1 MTSLELRENKM
12 KDWQKGYELEKLI
25 EWTNKFEDYN
35 KYCHSPFAKAKK
47 NGMASSLEKGLLYE
61 DGHVVYEM
69 RTAKTTSKVKMFGAG
84 PQIAEV
90 HKGEKVI
97 TKLSN
102 TFDPDDTRPIQ
113 TMTDVLNK
121 IEEPAWCHI
130 FEEDGY
136 NREAVIN
143 AGFKKIGTKVST
155 FSDIIGV
162 YYKGGRKFIPV
173 PETENI
179 NIVKTRLEFSHA
191 IIDVLVDELI
201 SMNLEYT
208 NHNSNYNKKKSWQ
221 ALSLLG
227 FSRDSTYVDKK
238 AGNEEDRPI
247 IQTDLY
253 KKLEKQ
259 VTHFLE
265 QLPGRFDRVRFM
277 TLKPGGGELARHT
290 DQTDPMWGTTD
301 EKMVRFHMPLK
312 TNDKVIFTS
321 WDNNGTKHIHNM
333 KKGECWFLDTRRPH
347 TAINDGDDIRIH
359 LVADV
364 WANKDIRR
372 LLKREKFDTI
382 GLYNKRYVEKYAS

>member
-1 MTSLELRENKM
+1 M
-12 KDWQKGYELEKLI
+12 KAWQLGYELDTLI

-35 KYCHSPFAKAKK
+35 KFCYSPFSKAKK
-47 NGMASSLEKGLLYE
+47 NGMATSLSKGNLYE
-61 DGHVVYEM
+61 QNEMVYEM

-84 PQIAEV
+84 PEIAEV
-90 HKGEKVI
+90 YRGEKVI
-97 TKLSN
+97 TKLST
-102 TFDPDDTRPIQ
+102 TFDPDDTTPIL
-113 TMTDVLNK
+113 TMTNVLNK

-136 NREAVIN
+136 NKEAVRN

-179 NIVKTRLEFSHA
+179 NIVKTRLEFDHD

-201 SMNLEYT
+201 SMNLKYT
-208 NHNSNYNKKKSWQ
+208 NHNSNYNKGKSWQ

-227 FSRDSTYVDKK
+227 HEADSTYVDKHLD
-238 AGNEEDRPI
+238 GHHHI

-259 VTHFLE
+259 VTHFLG

-290 DQTDPMWGTTD
+290 DQTDPDWGTVND
-301 EKMVRFHMPLK
+301 KMVRFHIPLK
-312 TNDKVIFTS
+312 TNDDVIFTS

-347 TAINDGDDIRIH
+347 TAINGGDDIRIH

-364 WANKDIRR
+364 WANEDIRR

-382 GLYNKRYVEKYAS
+382 GLYNKRYVERYTS

>member
-1 MTSLELRENKM
+1 M
-12 KDWQKGYELEKLI
+12 KDWQKGYELDTLI

-47 NGMASSLEKGLLYE
+47 NGMASSLEKGLLHE
-61 DGHVVYEM
+61 DNHVVYEM

-84 PQIAEV
+84 PEIATVE
-90 HKGEKVI
+90 KGEKVI
-97 TKLSN
+97 TKLSAIFN
-102 TFDPDDTRPIQ
+102 PDDTRPIQ
-113 TMTDVLNK
+113 TMTDVLNT
-121 IEEPAWCHI
+121 IEEPVWCHI

-136 NREAVIN
+136 NKEAVKN

-179 NIVKTRLEFSHA
+179 NIVKTKLEFDHS
-191 IIDVLVDELI
+191 IIDILVDELI
-201 SMNLEYT
+201 SMNLKYT
-208 NHNSNYNKKKSWQ
+208 NHNSNYNKGKSWQ

-227 FSRDSTYVDKK
+227 HEADSTYVDKHLD
-238 AGNEEDRPI
+238 GFHPI
-247 IQTDLY
+247 VQTDLY

-259 VTHFLE
+259 VTHFLG

-290 DQTDPMWGTTD
+290 DQTDPTWGTVND
-301 EKMVRFHMPLK
+301 KMVRFHMPLK

-321 WDNNGTKHIHNM
+321 WDNNGRKHIHNM

-347 TAINDGDDIRIH
+347 TAINGGDDIRIH

-364 WANKDIRR
+364 WANEDIRR
-372 LLKREKFDTI
+372 LLKQEKFDTI
-382 GLYNKRYVEKYAS
+382 GLYNKRYADKYASREI

>member
-1 MTSLELRENKM
+1 M
-12 KDWQKGYELEKLI
+12 KDWQKGYELDTLI
-25 EWTNKFEDYN
+25 EWTNKFDDYN

-47 NGMASSLEKGLLYE
+47 NGMASSLEKGLLHE
-61 DGHVVYEM
+61 DNHVVYEM

-84 PQIAEV
+84 PEIATVE
-90 HKGEKVI
+90 KGEKVI
-97 TKLSN
+97 TKLSAIFN
-102 TFDPDDTRPIQ
+102 PDDTRPIQ
-113 TMTDVLNK
+113 TMTDVLNT
-121 IEEPAWCHI
+121 IEEPVWCHI

-136 NREAVIN
+136 NKEAVKN

-179 NIVKTRLEFSHA
+179 NIIKTKLEFDHSV
-191 IIDVLVDELI
+191 IDILVEELI
-201 SMNLEYT
+201 SMNLKYT
-208 NHNSNYNKKKSWQ
+208 NHNSNYNKNKSWQ

-227 FSRDSTYVDKK
+227 HEADSTYVDKHLD
-238 AGNEEDRPI
+238 GFHPI
-247 IQTDLY
+247 VQTDLY
-253 KKLEKQ
+253 KKLEKE
-259 VTHFLE
+259 VEHFLG

-290 DQTDPMWGTTD
+290 DQTDPDWGTTD

-321 WDNNGTKHIHNM
+321 WDNNGQKHIHNM

-347 TAINDGDDIRIH
+347 TAINGGDDIRIH

-364 WANKDIRR
+364 WANEDIRR
-372 LLKREKFDTI
+372 LLKQEKFDTI
-382 GLYNKRYVEKYAS
+382 GLYNKRYVDRYASREI

>member
-1 MTSLELRENKM
+1 M
-12 KDWQKGYELEKLI
+12 KDWQKGYELDTLI

-47 NGMASSLEKGLLYE
+47 NGMASSLEKGLLHE
-61 DGHVVYEM
+61 DNHVVYEM

-84 PQIAEV
+84 PEIATVE
-90 HKGEKVI
+90 KGEKVI
-97 TKLSN
+97 TKLSAIFN
-102 TFDPDDTRPIQ
+102 PDDTRPIQ
-113 TMTDVLNK
+113 TMTDVLNT
-121 IEEPAWCHI
+121 IEEPVWCHI

-136 NREAVIN
+136 NKEAVKN

-179 NIVKTRLEFSHA
+179 NIIKTKLEFDHSV
-191 IIDVLVDELI
+191 IDILVEELI
-201 SMNLEYT
+201 SMNLKYT
-208 NHNSNYNKKKSWQ
+208 NHNSNYNKNKSWQ

-227 FSRDSTYVDKK
+227 HEADSTYVDKHLD
-238 AGNEEDRPI
+238 GFHPI
-247 IQTDLY
+247 VQTDLY
-253 KKLEKQ
+253 KKLEKE
-259 VTHFLE
+259 VEHFLG

-321 WDNNGTKHIHNM
+321 WDNDGRKHTHNM

-347 TAINDGDDIRIH
+347 TAINGGDDIRIH

-364 WANKDIRR
+364 WANEDIRR
-372 LLKREKFDTI
+372 LLKQEKFDTI
-382 GLYNKRYVEKYAS
+382 GLYNKRYADKYASREI